1 VIELNIGIGKLTL
14 NNPTML
20 ASGIMGSAAS
30 TLRRIMSCGAGAVV
44 TKSIGLLPRE
54 GHPGP
59 VLVEVPEGYLNA
71 MGLPNMGLAFLDEL
85 KILSTD
91 EERKPIVVSIFGNCP
106 DDFVELSETFC
117 QYADALE
124 LNLSCPHAQ
133 GFGIEVG
140 SDPAAVKAITN
151 SVSKHV
157 DIPVWVKLTPNVTDI
172 TALGKAA
179 EKGGADA
186 VVAINTVKA
195 MVIDVGCARP
205 VLGNVFGGLSG
216 SAIKPIAVKCVY
228 DLYSALTIPVI
239 GVGGICNYEDALEF
253 IMAGA
258 SAIQIGSAVARDLS
272 VFEHVAVGI
281 DRYLST
287 KRLSFEDVVGIAHES
302 Y

>member
-1 VIELNIGIGKLTL
+1 MELNIRIGKITI

-20 ASGIMGSAAS
+20 AAGIMGSAAS
-30 TLRRIMSCGAGAVV
+30 SLRRIMSLGAGAVV
-44 TKSIGLLPRE
+44 TKSIGQLSRE

-59 VLVEVPEGYLNA
+59 VLVEIPGGYLNA
-71 MGLPNMGLAFLDEL
+71 MGLPNMGVAFLDEL
-85 KILSTD
+85 ETLSTD
-91 EERKPIVVSIFGNCP
+91 EERKPIIVSLFGNCP

-117 QYADALE
+117 RHADALE

-133 GFGIEVG
+133 GFGTEVG

-151 SVSKHV
+151 AVSKHV
-157 DIPVWVKLTPNVTDI
+157 DVPVWVKLTPNVTDI
-172 TALGKAA
+172 TALGQAA

-195 MVIDVGCARP
+195 MAIDVEGARP

-216 SAIKPIAVKCVY
+216 RAIKPIAVKCVY
-228 DLYSALTIPVI
+228 DLYSALSIPII

-258 SAIQIGSAVARDLS
+258 RAVQIGSAFARDLS

-287 KRLSFEDVVGIAHES
+287 KCISFEDVVGIAHKS

>member
-1 VIELNIGIGKLTL
+1 MIELNIEIGKITL

-20 ASGIMGSAAS
+20 AAGIMGSAAS
-30 TLRRIMSCGAGAVV
+30 SLRRIMSCGAGAVV
-44 TKSIGLLPRE
+44 TKSIGLLSRE

-59 VLVEVPEGYLNA
+59 VLAEVPGGYLNA
-71 MGLPNMGLAFLDEL
+71 LGLPNMGLAFLDEL
-85 KILSTD
+85 ETLSTA
-91 EERKPIVVSIFGNCP
+91 EERKPIIVSLFGNCP
-106 DDFVELSETFC
+106 DDFVELAETFC

-133 GFGIEVG
+133 GFGVEVG

-172 TALGKAA
+172 TVLGQAA

-195 MVIDVGCARP
+195 MAIDVEGARP

-239 GVGGICNYEDALEF
+239 GVGGISNYEDALEF
-253 IMAGA
+253 LMAGA
-258 SAIQIGSAVARDLS
+258 RAVQIGSAVARNLS
-272 VFEHVAVGI
+272 VFEDVAVGI

-287 KRLSFEDVVGIAHES
+287 KRLSFEDVVGIAHKS

>member
-1 VIELNIGIGKLTL
+1 VIELNIRIGKITL

-20 ASGIMGSAAS
+20 AAGIMGSAAS
-30 TLRRIMSCGAGAVV
+30 SLRRIMSCGAGAVV
-44 TKSIGLLPRE
+44 TKSVGLLPRE

-59 VLVEVPEGYLNA
+59 VLVEVPGGYLNA
-71 MGLPNMGLAFLDEL
+71 LGLPNMGLAFLDEL
-85 KILSTD
+85 ETLSTE
-91 EERKPIVVSIFGNCP
+91 EERTPIIVSLFGDCP
-106 DDFVELSETFC
+106 DDFVELAEKFC

-133 GFGIEVG
+133 GYGIEVG
-140 SDPAAVKAITN
+140 SEPAAVEAITN
-151 SVSKHV
+151 SVSKNV
-157 DIPVWVKLTPNVTDI
+157 DIPIWVKLTPNVTDI
-172 TALGKAA
+172 TALGQAA
-179 EKGGADA
+179 EKGGAEA

-195 MVIDVGCARP
+195 MAIDVESTRP

-228 DLYSALTIPVI
+228 DLYSALSIPVI
-239 GVGGICNYEDALEF
+239 GVGGIRNYEDALEF

-258 SAIQIGSAVARDLS
+258 RAVQIGSAVARDLS
-272 VFEHVAVGI
+272 VFEDVVVGI

-287 KRLSFEDVVGIAHES
+287 KGLTLEDAVGIAHKS

>member
-1 VIELNIGIGKLTL
+1 MIELNIEIGKITL

-20 ASGIMGSAAS
+20 AAGIMGSAAS
-30 TLRRIMSCGAGAVV
+30 SLRRIMSCGAGAVV

-54 GHPGP
+54 GHQGP
-59 VLVEVPEGYLNA
+59 VLAEVPGGYLNA
-71 MGLPNMGLAFLDEL
+71 LGLPNMGLAFLDEL
-85 KILSTD
+85 ETLSAE
-91 EERKPIVVSIFGNCP
+91 EERTPIIVSLFGDCA
-106 DDFVELSETFC
+106 DDFVELAEKFC

-124 LNLSCPHAQ
+124 LNLSCPHAH
-133 GFGIEVG
+133 GYGIEVG
-140 SDPAAVKAITN
+140 AEPAAVEVITN
-151 SVSKHV
+151 SVSKNV
-157 DIPVWVKLTPNVTDI
+157 EIPIWVKLTPNVTDI
-172 TALGKAA
+172 TALGQAA

-195 MVIDVGCARP
+195 MAIDVESATP

-228 DLYSALTIPVI
+228 DLYSALNIPII
-239 GVGGICNYEDALEF
+239 GVGGIRNYEDALEF

-258 SAIQIGSAVARDLS
+258 RAVQIGSAVATDLS

-287 KRLSFEDVVGIAHES
+287 KGLTLEDAVGIAHKS